1 MMKPAIF
8 MVIFALFLMG
18 KGADSMRYELN
29 NEIDVPLSASSIWG
43 VYACKELPKLIVKLL
58 PHVFDRIDYISG
70 DGGVGTVIRII
81 FPPGE
86 VPRSYK
92 ETFRKIDHAQRL
104 KEVQQL
110 SGGYLAMGVTS
121 YVDKFKIISTGPN
134 SCTIR
139 STTEYEVPDHLA
151 DKVNSLISI
160 EGLVP
165 MAKAIVEYVKEFG
178 DYGQCLGTSAN
189 ADLAHI
195 ALPV

>member
-8 MVIFALFLMG
+8 MVFFALFLMG

-29 NEIDVPLSASSIWG
+29 NEIDVPLSASSIWQ

-104 KEVQQL
+104 KEVQQI

-151 DKVNSLISI
+151 DKVKSLISI

-178 DYGQCLGTSAN
+178 DYGQCLGGN
-189 ADLAHI
+189 DLAHI
-195 ALPV
+195 ALPVEGN

>member
-1 MMKPAIF
+1 MMKP
-8 MVIFALFLMG
+8 VIFVVFFVLFLMG

-29 NEIDVPLSASSIWG
+29 NEIDVPLSASSIWK
-43 VYACKELPKLIVKLL
+43 VYSCKELPKLIVKLL
-58 PHVFDRIDYISG
+58 PQVFDRIDYISG
-70 DGGVGTVIRII
+70 DGGVGTVIRIV

-86 VPRSYK
+86 VPRMYR
-92 ETFRKIDHAQRL
+92 EMFRKIDHVNRL
-104 KEVQQL
+104 KEVQQI

-139 STTEYEVPDHLA
+139 STTEYEVPDNLA
-151 DKVNSLISI
+151 DKVNKLISI

-165 MAKAIVEYVKEFG
+165 MAHAIVDYVKEFG
-178 DYGQCLGTSAN
+178 DYGQCLGN
-189 ADLAHI
+189 DLAHI

>member
-8 MVIFALFLMG
+8 VVFLVLFLMG
-18 KGADSMRYELN
+18 KEADSMRYELN
-29 NEIDVPLSASSIWG
+29 NEIDVPLSASSIWQ

-58 PHVFDRIDYISG
+58 PDVFDRIDYIEG
-70 DGGVGTVIRII
+70 NGGVGTVVRIV
-81 FPPGE
+81 FPPGS

-92 ETFRKIDHAQRL
+92 EMFRKIDHVHRV
-104 KEVQQL
+104 KEVEQI

-121 YVDKFKIISTGPN
+121 YVDKFKIIRRGPN

-151 DKVNSLISI
+151 DKVNQLISI

-165 MAKAIVEYVKEFG
+165 MAKAIVDYVKEYG
-178 DYGQCLGTSAN
+178 DYGQCLGEN
-189 ADLAHI
+189 DLAHI